1 MVPGRGLIEQ
11 GQFGMPPRR
20 SDARAFVIGA
30 VQDHSELP
38 AIRFADVRL
47 AFAGQNDDIL
57 ALDRVCFDVPPG
69 KITSVVGPS
78 GCGKTTLLR
87 LASGL
92 LSASGG
98 TVLYNGAPVNGLNTG
113 VGYVTQDSNLFPWLT
128 AFGNV
133 EFPLAIRGIAPRER
147 REKVLHWLH
156 LVGLD
161 GFENHYPSQLS
172 GGMQK
177 RVSIVR
183 TLIYEPSVVLLDE
196 PFGAL
201 DAQTRMGL
209 HHELLELWRERKSTM
224 LFITH
229 DLVEAITLSDQVIVM
244 TRRPGRVKEVYH
256 VPLARPRN
264 VFEIYLERG
273 FEEAY
278 AALWRHFKS
287 EINIAGV
294 PKD

>member
-1 MVPGRGLIEQ
+1 
-11 GQFGMPPRR
+11 
-20 SDARAFVIGA
+20 
-30 VQDHSELP
+30 
-38 AIRFADVRL
+38 L
-47 AFAGQNDDIL
+47 AFAAEERDVL
-57 ALDRVCFDVPPG
+57 AIDNVSFDVLAQQ
-69 KITSVVGPS
+69 ITTVVGPS

-87 LASGL
+87 LAAGL
-92 LSASGG
+92 INPSHGNVFCQGRA
-98 TVLYNGAPVNGLNTG
+98 VAGLNRD

-128 AFGNV
+128 ALGNV
-133 EFPLAIRGIAPRER
+133 EFPLAARGVPKKER
-147 REKVLHWLH
+147 RDKAMHWLQ

-161 GFENHYPSQLS
+161 GFENAYPSELS

-201 DAQTRMGL
+201 DAQTRMML
-209 HHELLELWRERKSTM
+209 HHKLLELWRQQKNTM

-244 TRRPGRVKEVYH
+244 TSRPGRVKSIYD

-264 VFEIYLERG
+264 VFEIFLEPG

-278 AALWRHFKS
+278 GNLWRLFRS
-287 EINIAGV
+287 ELNLG
-294 PKD
+294 

>member
-1 MVPGRGLIEQ
+1 MASQ
-11 GQFGMPPRR
+11 R
-20 SDARAFVIGA
+20 SDARMRLVRALDNA
-30 VQDHSELP
+30 SEQP

-47 AFAGQNDDIL
+47 AFAGEEQDVL
-57 ALDRVCFDVPPG
+57 ALDGVSFDVPPG
-69 KITSVVGPS
+69 KITTVVGPS

-92 LSASGG
+92 ITASD
-98 TVLYNGAPVNGLNTG
+98 GAVFYKGVSVAGLNTQ

-128 AFGNV
+128 ALGNV
-133 EFPLAIRGIAPRER
+133 EFPLAIRGVAAAER
-147 REKVLHWLH
+147 REKALHWLR
-156 LVGLD
+156 LVGLE
-161 GFENHYPSQLS
+161 GFENNYPSELS

-209 HHELLELWRERKSTM
+209 HHELLELWREKRSTM

-229 DLVEAITLSDQVIVM
+229 DLVEAITLSDQIVVM
-244 TRRPGRVKEVYH
+244 TRRPGRVKEICE
-256 VPLARPRN
+256 VPLSRPRN
-264 VFEIYLERG
+264 VFEIYLEPG
-273 FEEAY
+273 FEAAY
-278 AALWRHFKS
+278 AALWKHFKA
-287 EINIAGV
+287 EINVAGAES
-294 PKD
+294 D

>member
-1 MVPGRGLIEQ
+1 MAAMQ
-11 GQFGMPPRR
+11 GKVLPLTANA
-20 SDARAFVIGA
+20 DATA
-30 VQDHSELP
+30 P

-47 AFAGQNDDIL
+47 AFAGQDQDVL
-57 ALDRVCFDVPPG
+57 ALDRVSFDVPPG
-69 KITSVVGPS
+69 RITSVVGPS

-87 LASGL
+87 LAAGL
-92 LSASGG
+92 VSASDGG
-98 TVLYNGAPVNGLNTG
+98 VFYRGQRVAALNTD
-113 VGYVTQDSNLFPWLT
+113 VGFVTQDSNLFPWLT
-128 AFGNV
+128 ALGNV
-133 EFPLAIRGIAPRER
+133 EFPLAIRGVTRAER
-147 REKVLHWLH
+147 REKALHWLR

-161 GFENHYPSQLS
+161 GFDNLYPSQLS

-209 HHELLELWRERKSTM
+209 HHELLELWRARQSTM

-229 DLVEAITLSDQVIVM
+229 DLVEAITLSDHIVVM
-244 TRRPGRVKEVYH
+244 TRRPGRVKQIYD

-264 VFEIYLERG
+264 VFEIYLEPG
-273 FEEAY
+273 FDEAY
-278 AALWRHFKS
+278 ASLWAHFKS
-287 EINIAGV
+287 EIGRE
-294 PKD
+294 PR

>member
-1 MVPGRGLIEQ
+1 MAAQL
-11 GQFGMPPRR
+11 
-20 SDARAFVIGA
+20 SDARAVAIHA
-30 VQDHSELP
+30 VEDKPEP
-38 AIRFADVRL
+38 AIRFDEVRL
-47 AFAGQNDDIL
+47 SFAGQDRDVV
-57 ALDRVCFDVPPG
+57 ALDRVSFDVPPG

-92 LSASGG
+92 VSASGG
-98 TVLYNGAPVNGLNTG
+98 SVFCSGARVDSLNTS

-128 AFGNV
+128 TLGNV
-133 EFPLAIRGIAPRER
+133 EFPLAIRGMARAER
-147 REKVLHWLH
+147 REKALHWLR
-156 LVGLD
+156 LVGLE

-209 HHELLELWRERKSTM
+209 HHELLELWREKKSTM

-229 DLVEAITLSDQVIVM
+229 DLVEAITLSDQIIIM
-244 TRRPGRVKEVYH
+244 TRRPGRVKQIYE
-256 VPLARPRN
+256 VPLTRPRN
-264 VFEIYLERG
+264 VFEIYVEPG
-273 FEEAY
+273 FEKAY
-278 AALWRHFKS
+278 STLWEYFKS
-287 EINIAGV
+287 EISVTGAASG
-294 PKD
+294 

>member
-1 MVPGRGLIEQ
+1 MAAQRG
-11 GQFGMPPRR
+11 
-20 SDARAFVIGA
+20 DARAAAIHA
-30 VQDHSELP
+30 VEDKPVS
-38 AIRFADVRL
+38 AIRFDEVRL
-47 AFAGQNDDIL
+47 TFAGQDRDVV
-57 ALDRVCFDVPPG
+57 ALDRVSFDVPPG

-92 LSASGG
+92 VSASAGS
-98 TVLYNGAPVNGLNTG
+98 VFCSGARVDSLNTS
-113 VGYVTQDSNLFPWLT
+113 VGFVTQDSNLFPWLT
-128 AFGNV
+128 ALGNV
-133 EFPLAIRGIAPRER
+133 EFPLAIRGMARVER
-147 REKVLHWLH
+147 RDKALHWLR
-156 LVGLD
+156 LVGLE

-209 HHELLELWRERKSTM
+209 HHELLELWREKKSTM

-229 DLVEAITLSDQVIVM
+229 DLVEAITLSDQIIIM
-244 TRRPGRVKEVYH
+244 TRRPGRVKQVYE

-264 VFEIYLERG
+264 VFEIYLEPG
-273 FEEAY
+273 FEKAY
-278 AALWRHFKS
+278 STLWEHFKS
-287 EINIAGV
+287 EISVTGAASG
-294 PKD
+294 

>member
-1 MVPGRGLIEQ
+1 VQTLVTQVAENPPG
-11 GQFGMPPRR
+11 
-20 SDARAFVIGA
+20 
-30 VQDHSELP
+30 P
-38 AIRFADVRL
+38 AISFSDVRL
-47 AFAGQNDDIL
+47 AFAGADQEVL
-57 ALDRVCFDVPPG
+57 ALDLVSFDVPPG
-69 KITSVVGPS
+69 KITTVVGPS

-92 LSASGG
+92 LRASGG
-98 TVLYNGAPVNGLNTG
+98 AVRFNGLAVNGLNTK

-128 AFGNV
+128 AIGNV
-133 EFPLAIRGIAPRER
+133 EFPLAVRGVPAAER
-147 REKVLHWLH
+147 RERAMHWLR
-156 LVGLD
+156 LVGLE
-161 GFENHYPSQLS
+161 GFENSYPSQLS

-209 HHELLELWRERKSTM
+209 HHELLGLLREKKSTM

-229 DLVEAITLSDQVIVM
+229 DLVEAITLSDRIIIM
-244 TRRPGRVKEVYH
+244 TRRPGRVKEIYD

-264 VFEIYLERG
+264 VFEIYLEPG
-273 FEEAY
+273 FDKAY
-278 AALWRHFKS
+278 AALWKHFKS
-287 EINIAGV
+287 EINVRGVAG
-294 PKD
+294 D

>member
-1 MVPGRGLIEQ
+1 VAV
-11 GQFGMPPRR
+11 
-20 SDARAFVIGA
+20 DAAAG
-30 VQDHSELP
+30 LP
-38 AIRFADVRL
+38 AIRFSDVRL
-47 AFAGQNDDIL
+47 VFAGQGRDVL
-57 ALDRVCFDVPPG
+57 ALDRVSFDVLPG
-69 KITSVVGPS
+69 RITTVVGPS

-92 LSASGG
+92 VAASAGE
-98 TVLYNGAPVNGLNTG
+98 VLCNGAAVTGLNTS
-113 VGYVTQDSNLFPWLT
+113 VGFVTQDSNLFPWLT
-128 AFGNV
+128 ALGNV
-133 EFPLAIRGIAPRER
+133 EFPLAVRGVPKRER
-147 REKVLHWLH
+147 REKALHWLQ

-161 GFENHYPSQLS
+161 GFEHHYPSQLS

-177 RVSIVR
+177 RVAIVR

-209 HHELLELWRERKSTM
+209 HHQLLELWRQKRSTM

-229 DLVEAITLSDQVIVM
+229 DLVEAITLSDEIVVM

-264 VFEIYLERG
+264 VFEIYLETG
-273 FEEAY
+273 FDEAY
-278 AALWRHFKS
+278 AALWTHFKAELGITGAS
-287 EINIAGV
+287 NGQSAGSII
-294 PKD
+294 

>member
-1 MVPGRGLIEQ
+1 MAS
-11 GQFGMPPRR
+11 PR
-20 SDARAFVIGA
+20 DARAFVVHAAEQSA
-30 VQDHSELP
+30 VRP
-38 AIRFADVRL
+38 AIRFDDVRL
-47 AFAGQNDDIL
+47 IFAGAEQDLI
-57 ALDRVCFDVPPG
+57 ALDRVSFDVPPG
-69 KITSVVGPS
+69 KITTVVGPS

-92 LSASGG
+92 VQVSAG
-98 TVLYNGAPVNGLNTG
+98 TVLYNGTPVTGLNTE

-128 AFGNV
+128 AIGNV
-133 EFPLAIRGIAPRER
+133 EFPLAVRGVPHTER
-147 REKVLHWLH
+147 RDKAMHWLR

-209 HHELLELWRERKSTM
+209 HHELLELWRERQSTM

-229 DLVEAITLSDQVIVM
+229 DLVEAITLSDQIVVM
-244 TRRPGRVKEVYH
+244 TRRPGRVKEIYP
-256 VPLARPRN
+256 VPLTRPRN
-264 VFEIYLERG
+264 VFEIFLEPG
-273 FEEAY
+273 FDEAY
-278 AALWRHFKS
+278 STLWKHFKS
-287 EINIAGV
+287 EFNIGTV
-294 PKD
+294 NKE